1 MFIYTLKASTLKF
14 IALMLVCAS
23 LFVTL
28 LIVLPTK
35 NTPLIHSVYTNSD
48 GIVFRNI
55 STNKDRISFLSQ
67 YGWTVEEEPYDTASV
82 TIPADFDK
90 IFTTYNTIQ
99 QLQGLDLSDY
109 KRKSVTRYTYL
120 ITNYPDY
127 EGKVY
132 ANLLIYK
139 DRVVG
144 GDICSADLNG
154 FIHGFSKDAGQS

>member
-1 MFIYTLKASTLKF
+1 M
-14 IALMLVCAS
+14 
-23 LFVTL
+23 
-28 LIVLPTK
+28 
-35 NTPLIHSVYTNSD
+35 
-48 GIVFRNI
+48 
-55 STNKDRISFLSQ
+55 
-67 YGWTVEEEPYDTASV
+67 
-82 TIPADFDK
+82 
-90 IFTTYNTIQ
+90 Q

-120 ITNYPDY
+120 ITNYPNY

-144 GDICSADLNG
+144 GDVCSADVNG

>member
-14 IALMLVCAS
+14 IALLLVCAS

-35 NTPLIHSVYTNSD
+35 TTPLLHSVYTNSD

-55 STNKDRISFLSQ
+55 STNKDRISFLAQ

-90 IFTTYNTIQ
+90 IFTTYNTMQ

-120 ITNYPDY
+120 ITNYPNY

-144 GDICSADLNG
+144 GDVCSADVNG